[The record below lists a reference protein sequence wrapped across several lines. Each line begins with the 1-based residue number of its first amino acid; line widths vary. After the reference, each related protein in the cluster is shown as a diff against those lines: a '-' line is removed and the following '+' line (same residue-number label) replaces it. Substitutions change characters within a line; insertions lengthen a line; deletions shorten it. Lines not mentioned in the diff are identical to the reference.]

1 MSRRGMTLIEMLVAT
16 AVTLV
21 LMGAIAQI
29 FAVFGTAVSDSRS
42 VIELDGRLRAAAWR
56 LRGDLDGAT
65 ASMVPPLRPDANE
78 GYFEVIEGPNTDTRL
93 FYDPATDTAHGSTA
107 YDKTSAALGPTTATD
122 DRILGDTDDVLL
134 FTTQSNNPAF
144 LGKFDSTSRNESPL
158 AEVAWFLRP
167 TRSGA
172 SIATTNPTTYTLY
185 RRQLLVI
192 GYVGAPPFRKPGAA
206 DQNLVDTQLNS
217 GQYSSWTKFYDAF
230 DLSVR
235 GSAYTDLATSSSGT
249 AFLPNTLADLT
260 RRESRFMHN
269 RTGVLAIGTGTGVP
283 YGFIGPR
290 GVGTTHQS
298 RVAADGLSFDVG
310 NGSQR
315 VGEDVLLTNVIGFDV
330 RVFDPTAPVSVPT
343 TDAALVPGDV
353 AFQPGSTA
361 TADAQGCYVDLGNN
375 VSATVSGSTILP
387 RFASYG
393 LTRSSAVGSATNFR
407 TWDTWSTHYE
417 SNGVDED
424 GGTFGVDQGTN
435 GFDDDGDGLV
445 DEPPADFDFNGVI
458 TDAEAA
464 AGELET
470 SPPYPYPLRGVE
482 VRIRCYEP
490 SSRQVRQMTIR
501 QTFVR

>member
-1 MSRRGMTLIEMLVAT
+1 MNRRGMTLVEMLVAT
-16 AVTLV
+16 AATLV

-93 FYDPATDTAHGSTA
+93 FFDPATNTAYGSPG
-107 YDKTSAALGPTTATD
+107 YDKTSSTPGPTPASD

-134 FTTQSNNPAF
+134 FTTQSNDPAF

-167 TRSGA
+167 TRSGT

-235 GSAYTDLATSSSGT
+235 GSAYSGGM
-249 AFLPNTLADLT
+249 AYLPNTLSDLT

-269 RTGVLAIGTGTGVP
+269 RMGALATGTGTGVP
-283 YGFIGPR
+283 YGFIGPL
-290 GVGTTHQS
+290 GSGTTHQS
-298 RVAADGLSFDVG
+298 QVAADGLLFDNG

-315 VGEDVLLTNVIGFDV
+315 VGEDVVLTNVIGFDV
-330 RVFDPTAPVSVPT
+330 RVFDPTAPVVVPA
-343 TDAALVPGDV
+343 TDAALVPGDP
-353 AFQPGSTA
+353 AYGPGKQA
-361 TADAQGCYVDLGNN
+361 TAGAQGCYVDLGNN
-375 VSATVSGSTILP
+375 VVAIVNNSTTMP
-387 RFASYG
+387 RFAFYG
-393 LTRSSAVGSATNFR
+393 LTRSSVVGNATSFR

-424 GGTFGVDQGTN
+424 GGAYGVDQGTN

-445 DEPPADFDFNGVI
+445 DEPPTDANRDGI
-458 TDAEAA
+458 LTDAEVA

>member
-1 MSRRGMTLIEMLVAT
+1 MSRRGMTLVEMLVAT
-16 AVTLV
+16 AATLV

-93 FYDPATDTAHGSTA
+93 FYDPATITAYGSPG
-107 YDKTSAALGPTTATD
+107 YDKTSATPGPSSASD

-134 FTTQSNNPAF
+134 FTTQSNDPAF
-144 LGKFDSTSRNESPL
+144 LGRFNSTSRNESSL

-167 TRSGA
+167 TRTGA
-172 SIATTNPTTYTLY
+172 TLATTNPTTYTLY

-192 GYVGAPPFRKPGAA
+192 GYVGAPPFLKPTAG

-217 GQYSSWTKFYDAF
+217 GQYSSWTKYYDAF

-235 GSAYTDLATSSSGT
+235 GSAYTTSISGT

-260 RRESRFMHN
+260 RREARFMHN
-269 RTGVLAIGTGTGVP
+269 RTGVLATGTGTGVP

-290 GVGTTHQS
+290 GVGLTHQS
-298 RVAADGLSFDVG
+298 LVAADGLWFDG
-310 NGSQR
+310 ATGSQR
-315 VGEDVLLTNVIGFDV
+315 AGEDVVLTNVIGFDV
-330 RVFDPTAPVSVPT
+330 RVFDPTAPVAVPT
-343 TDAALVPGDV
+343 TDAALVPGDI
-353 AFQPGSTA
+353 AFPPGSTA
-361 TADAQGCYVDLGNN
+361 TANAQGCYVDLGNN
-375 VSATVSGSTILP
+375 VSATVSGTTLLP

-393 LTRSSAVGSATNFR
+393 LAQSSAAGSATNFR

-445 DEPPADFDFNGVI
+445 DESPADSNFNGVI
-458 TDAEAA
+458 TDAEVT

-470 SPPYPYPLRGVE
+470 SPPYPYPLRGIE